1 MIWRICS
8 NEIDPSPLKIRF
20 FDILDTTEKKT
31 HLHLTLSTEACAAD
45 RHRWDYYEV
54 TATVAWPSHKKFHQ
68 YNITSNH
75 GFPRLSR
82 RYSAVIIIGNY
93 GMECYYV
100 FVVDPATGGQKP
112 IWEHFAAESMEYIE
126 IFQQAGRERLTEWAL
141 KPVLDSALDEYI
153 VNRVG
158 HLSWIQGPL

>member
-75 GFPRLSR
+75 GFPRLSPAILGGDYYWKLWHGMLLRICRWSGHR
-82 RYSAVIIIGNY
+82 RPETDLRTFRCREYGIYRNLSTGRAGKIDRMSSEARFGFCSGWVYS
-93 GMECYYV
+93 E
-100 FVVDPATGGQKP
+100 
-112 IWEHFAAESMEYIE
+112 
-126 IFQQAGRERLTEWAL
+126 
-141 KPVLDSALDEYI
+141 
-153 VNRVG
+153 
-158 HLSWIQGPL
+158 